1 MTEFPLMGV
10 FLKVIEDTA
19 GCNDAKKINKI
30 WLRLGK
36 GVFLK
41 GNTSAYMEFI
51 LKGTAARNAEIYI
64 RHGSSAVR
72 CRCCG
77 LVFAYEDKLTCPQC
91 GGAGDSITLEKRF
104 IIEKMEIEQ

>member
-1 MTEFPLMGV
+1 MTEFPLMGA

-19 GCNDAKKINKI
+19 RCNDAKKINKI

-41 GNTSAYMEFI
+41 GNTSAYLEYI
-51 LKGTAARNAEIYI
+51 LKGTAARDAEIYI
-64 RHGSSAVR
+64 RHGYSAGR

-77 LVFAYEDKLTCPQC
+77 LVFAQEDYLTCPEC
-91 GGAGDSITLEKRF
+91 GGARDIITLEKRF
-104 IIEKMEIEQ
+104 IIEKMEIKQ